1 MVQRLQQEE
10 LDTSPGILRIPV
22 ELKVDPLRFYCVI
35 DLNVAYGMHKLL
47 SYLSSVSDRRAGERL
62 FLPRGKGGGG
72 TEVVL
77 SGSNNDGRP
86 DLDLITQIHT
96 AYLDE
101 NRLFRLHPGFPCIDI
116 EQQWGS
122 SRLKS

>member
-1 MVQRLQQEE
+1 M
-10 LDTSPGILRIPV
+10 DTSPSILGISV
-22 ELKVDPLRFYCVI
+22 EVKVHPLGCYCI

-47 SYLSSVSDRRAGERL
+47 SHLSSVSDRRAGAAIL
-62 FLPRGKGGGG
+62 AARGKGGGG

-96 AYLDE
+96 AYSDE
-101 NRLFRLHPGFPCIDI
+101 DRQFRLHPGFPCIGI
-116 EQQWGS
+116 EQQWGF